1 MTGAPKPPKRRRRK
15 IILAFVACTLV
26 IVSLATWWY
35 WPRGDARFVGKWDVQ
50 IWFSQLKPSTFW
62 FQANG
67 RGKFISQPS
76 VYSGDERSE
85 RAFRWWVGSDALYLE
100 WHDDH
105 GLNGLCQRL
114 QSAIAPHIR
123 LTPSLKPQRLQ
134 ICEVQPD
141 KIDIENTGLGGW
153 GTRTVLYRIHE

>member
-1 MTGAPKPPKRRRRK
+1 M
-15 IILAFVACTLV
+15 LLV
-26 IVSLATWWY
+26 LSSGWL
-35 WPRGDARFVGKWDVQ
+35 WPRGDVRIVGKWDVQ
-50 IWFSQLKPSTFW
+50 IWFSQPKPSTFW

-76 VYSGDERSE
+76 VYSGDEPSE

-105 GLNGLCQRL
+105 GLMGLCQGL
-114 QSAIAPHIR
+114 QSAIAPNIR
-123 LTPSLKPQRLQ
+123 LTPLLKPQRLQ
-134 ICEVQPD
+134 IYEVQPD

-153 GTRTVLYRIHE
+153 DTRTVLYRIPE